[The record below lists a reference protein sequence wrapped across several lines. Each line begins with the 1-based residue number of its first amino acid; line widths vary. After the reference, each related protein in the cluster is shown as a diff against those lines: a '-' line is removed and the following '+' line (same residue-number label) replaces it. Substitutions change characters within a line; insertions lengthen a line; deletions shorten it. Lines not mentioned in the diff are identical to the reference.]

1 MHTAL
6 VASFCCTRMASPLV
20 TPKLSRQDILDRQD
34 TWWRVV
40 EHMVHNGA
48 RFYLVPALAI
58 LMAHSAADTLC
69 MSPSGPMHMEA
80 ATWAMQ

>member
-1 MHTAL
+1 MSPSGPMHTAL

-20 TPKLSRQDILDRQD
+20 TLKLSRQDILDRQD

-48 RFYLVPALAI
+48 RFYLVQIRGSRPKGNSGRSMEPCLPARGWT
-58 LMAHSAADTLC
+58 MR
-69 MSPSGPMHMEA
+69 
-80 ATWAMQ
+80 